1 VITINID
8 TTTEN
13 TMLTIAF
20 ILGFAAG
27 WFVNEKVENF
37 GEKINPLNWFKKK

>member
-1 VITINID
+1 
-8 TTTEN
+8 
-13 TMLTIAF
+13 MLTITF

-37 GEKINPLNWFKKK
+37 GEKINPLNWFKKKK